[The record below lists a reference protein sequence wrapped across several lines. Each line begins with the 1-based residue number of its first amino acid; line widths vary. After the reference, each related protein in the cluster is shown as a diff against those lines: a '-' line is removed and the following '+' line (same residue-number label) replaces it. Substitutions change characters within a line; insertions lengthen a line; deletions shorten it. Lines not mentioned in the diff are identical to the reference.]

1 MAPSLVTLACRTEAL
16 QQAAD
21 SAVGR
26 AIDLDSLKSATAGSP
41 LELSMSATTR
51 TQLAALYASSISPM
65 GPLAMGQ
72 MAAALP
78 FMGGAMPQPFA
89 GQPAAPP
96 PGWAPQQ
103 PPGAP
108 PAAFAPHPPPGHP
121 SPAHRPTAPHH
132 ATSTTP
138 AAPGA
143 SPAGLAPPPP
153 PAAAGSMYPPQ
164 SSAPTTL
171 PTPGMPLP
179 GQSPLV
185 PPSDETAV
193 SAFSVRESTS

>member
-78 FMGGAMPQPFA
+78 FMGGAMPQPLA

-103 PPGAP
+103 PPGRRLLPSRLIRRPATQARLIDRRHRTTQHPLRPLPRVPRQQDWRHRRHRRP
-108 PAAFAPHPPPGHP
+108 PV
-121 SPAHRPTAPHH
+121 RC
-132 ATSTTP
+132 
-138 AAPGA
+138 
-143 SPAGLAPPPP
+143 
-153 PAAAGSMYPPQ
+153 
-164 SSAPTTL
+164 TL
-171 PTPGMPLP
+171 PRARRRLPCRPLACLCPGNRRWFALP
-179 GQSPLV
+179 MSW
-185 PPSDETAV
+185 
-193 SAFSVRESTS
+193 R